1 VSVRRQA
8 IISLLCVAFLA
19 VAVPAAAHTALEAS
33 APADGTT
40 VDTAVRR
47 VVLTFNEPVQL
58 AGEGAQLLDAGGA
71 SVDAAVTVDG
81 AEVTI
86 RPAEPLTA
94 GGHGVRWAVRSGDG
108 HPVRGTIRFTVD
120 AAASTGDGAA
130 ADVRGNPTKDAAEP
144 ATGRTTPDSAHHDS
158 AHHDSAHH
166 DNQTGTAALTN
177 ALAADA
183 TRPLRIVDAVLRALF
198 YVVALSAMG
207 VTTFLLAAWEGPRRE
222 VRLLCR
228 MIVRLALLTVAVVAA
243 QVVVGSALMGGAWDT
258 AVVMLP
264 ETLTPSYAAGIGL
277 RIAGALLLVAG
288 TPVVRRRLLAAHPI
302 AGAAVDVGAG
312 PVVGQPPEP
321 AAAPGGRLAPGAIML
336 LGVGAIAT
344 SFAFVGH
351 AVTTEPRL
359 VSTAAA
365 VAHVAAAAV
374 WGGGLLALVTVLT
387 HRRRRFI
394 SPRAGVIAA
403 RFSVLATAGVL
414 VAATAGVALAVVRLD
429 TLAELWTTV
438 YGYAL
443 LAKVTVVAV
452 VAAIGAYNH
461 FVVVPT
467 LRRVPDHVIGLRLWR
482 LGLIEVVLLVVVAAL
497 TSVLVAFAG

>member
-19 VAVPAAAHTALEAS
+19 VAVPAAAHTVLEAS
-33 APADGTT
+33 TPADGTT

-58 AGEGAQLLDAGGA
+58 AGEGAQLLDAGGT
-71 SVDAAVTVDG
+71 SVDADVTVDG

-120 AAASTGDGAA
+120 AAVSVGDGAA
-130 ADVRGNPTKDAAEP
+130 ADVRDDPAKDAAEP
-144 ATGRTTPDSAHHDS
+144 ATGRTTPDS

-264 ETLTPSYAAGIGL
+264 QTLTRTSAAGIGL

-321 AAAPGGRLAPGAIML
+321 AAAPGGRLGPGAIML

-387 HRRRRFI
+387 HRRRRLI
-394 SPRAGVIAA
+394 SPRAGVVAA

-467 LRRVPDHVIGLRLWR
+467 QRRVRDHVIGLRLWR